1 MCFTHK
7 KLNLSKL
14 FKVFEFFTIDEET
27 HYNNHDWILYVRLHL
42 LIWQILLYKVT
53 YNERIRLFPHM

>member
-14 FKVFEFFTIDEET
+14 LKAFEFFTIDEET

-42 LIWQILLYKVT
+42 LIWQMFLSKVT
-53 YNERIRLFPHM
+53 YN